1 MTVNAD
7 QDLCTALARDLD
19 QHFEQLVLAYQDRL
33 YAFALRLTNV
43 PQDAEEIAQ
52 DTFIRAYKALVT
64 FTEDRWQT
72 LALRAWLYQIA
83 LNVFRNRIRGKV
95 LDTVSIDEE
104 IADDTYWEPSD
115 DETVRP
121 EASAERAE
129 RNTAL
134 AMQIASLPPRFRE
147 AVVLR
152 FVQELDY
159 AEIAEVLKQPVGT
172 VKSNVHR
179 GIQLLRTQLEV
190 RQL

>member
-1 MTVNAD
+1 MTSD
-7 QDLCTALARDLD
+7 QDLCNALARDLD
-19 QHFEQLVLAYQDRL
+19 RHFEQMVLAYQDRL

-52 DTFIRAYKALVT
+52 DAFIRAYKALAD
-64 FTEDRWQT
+64 FNEERWQT
-72 LALRAWLYQIA
+72 LNLRAWLYQIA
-83 LNVFRNRIRGKV
+83 LNVFRNRIRGKA

-104 IADDTYWEPSD
+104 IADDVFIEPSD
-115 DETVRP
+115 DETLRP

-129 RNTAL
+129 QSAIL
-134 AMQIASLPPRFRE
+134 AAQVTELPPRYRE
-147 AVVLR
+147 AIVMR

-159 AEIAEVLKQPVGT
+159 AEIAEVLKQPLGT

-190 RQL
+190 RQV